1 MGEHVRRSV
10 AAGPGH
16 GDAADTRELPSQA
29 PDELEGGRPQ
39 ICHRDDQNVGPI
51 GLAQPQGRIAV
62 FRLLGIVAGLRQHVT
77 QGTARAEFTVDNDDA
92 GACTLAHHQ
101 GAATPRTA
109 YLAHGD
115 AESNRPEADR
125 EGAAA
130 LGAGRPSP
138 AADQA
143 VSDPGG
149 LRGRV
154 GAWGARAVGPTRPRV
169 GGVNG
174 VLVRNGYVVAEW
186 GDLNRVDMT
195 FSATKSYLSTTVGIA
210 VDGGLI
216 RDVHDPVGD
225 YVHDGSF
232 DSDHNSRITWH
243 HLLNQTSDWSGVLWD
258 KPDWADRPLGDKWDH
273 HRREM
278 REPGTYF
285 KYNDVRVNLLA
296 LAALHVWRRP
306 LPAGVEGARDGSH
319 RRVDHLALA
328 WVS

>member
-1 MGEHVRRSV
+1 MEVSIYADIAGE
-10 AAGPGH
+10 PYN
-16 GDAADTRELPSQA
+16 E
-29 PDELEGGRPQ
+29 
-39 ICHRDDQNVGPI
+39 I
-51 GLAQPQGRIAV
+51 
-62 FRLLGIVAGLRQHVT
+62 
-77 QGTARAEFTVDNDDA
+77 
-92 GACTLAHHQ
+92 
-101 GAATPRTA
+101 
-109 YLAHGD
+109 
-115 AESNRPEADR
+115 
-125 EGAAA
+125 
-130 LGAGRPSP
+130 
-138 AADQA
+138 
-143 VSDPGG
+143 
-149 LRGRV
+149 
-154 GAWGARAVGPTRPRV
+154 VGPTRPRV

-296 LAALHVWRRP
+296 LAALHIWRRP
-306 LPAGVEGARDGSH
+306 LPQVLKEHVMDPIGASTTWRWHGYRNSWVTIDGLEMQSVAGGGHWGGGMWIHSLDHARFGLLCLRRGLWCGHRVFSEEWLQRVTTPGSANVTYGYMNFMLNTDRERLPSAPETSYFHAGGVGDAVHAIWVDPEHELVIVVRWLQNRVLDDFISLVLDAIVE
-319 RRVDHLALA
+319 
-328 WVS
+328 